1 MAAPA
6 EEQQAFSLTQTQGAV
21 GAFEDE
27 EARPP
32 SRQQQQRPES
42 RAGWA
47 TDDQDDETGPPGVE
61 PQPGSDMD
69 EEEYVSMLN
78 RVLRIVGLHA
88 QVSRF
93 DECAQASV
101 FVAIFERLFQVRLSN
116 VIRNPETYEDRVLN
130 CQRVIDA
137 LGGVTS
143 ADIGADRICGG
154 DFDAIARLIQVFHD
168 LCQPESSRSPSD
180 IATYGEHEREAG
192 EAGEWWGPG
201 TGPFQVAGRGGDG
214 SSDEDQVNQ
223 IGGQPSTSSSHTDEY
238 DREEMYTGEPIF
250 RPSAEDSQPRKR
262 SGKTS
267 KRPSSAPAARAANPS
282 LRPAGADTELHE
294 RIQRQRKY
302 DARRARDMERVART
316 KHERTERIASN
327 AALRDRR
334 HQKVWAKQLAQQ
346 LQQEIVSSEAR
357 REAQREQIT
366 KKLFKLALRQ
376 KKDMDIAAEHAE
388 RERRNERRRRDNE
401 RFQGWEQW
409 YQDQCHMLD
418 EEKSEEHARH
428 EAWERERQTQLREM
442 ERTVRSALIKQMQ
455 RIRNDIR
462 ENDEQY
468 EAKLGLDAAFEPATG
483 LRVLGQPGKQWRAQ
497 IARIAS
503 QLVDAAELNR
513 VVRVR

>member
-1 MAAPA
+1 MAAA
-6 EEQQAFSLTQTQGAV
+6 EEQQQAFSLGEQAMGEDAM
-21 GAFEDE
+21 GGFEE
-27 EARPP
+27 ALARPP

-47 TDDQDDETGPPGVE
+47 TSDDQDDEAGPAVDA
-61 PQPGSDMD
+61 QPAGDMD

-143 ADIGADRICGG
+143 ADIAADRICGG

-168 LCQPESSRSPSD
+168 LCQPESSRSASD
-180 IATYGEHEREAG
+180 IATYGEHEREG
-192 EAGEWWGPG
+192 GEWWGPG
-201 TGPFQVAGRGGDG
+201 QGPFVTGRGGEG
-214 SSDEDQVNQ
+214 SSDEDQVGQ
-223 IGGQPSTSSSHTDEY
+223 LRDQPSTSSSHTDEY
-238 DREEMYTGEPIF
+238 AGEDVYTREPMF
-250 RPSAEDSQPRKR
+250 RRNSPEESKPRRSAEKAQA
-262 SGKTS
+262 
-267 KRPSSAPAARAANPS
+267 RPSSAPTSRASKPN

-294 RIQRQRKY
+294 RIRRQRQY
-302 DARRARDMERVART
+302 DAQRARDMERVART

-346 LQQEIVSSEAR
+346 LQQEIASSEAR

-376 KKDMDIAAEHAE
+376 KRDMDIAAEHAE

-468 EAKLGLDAAFEPATG
+468 EARLGLDGGFEAGSG

>member
-1 MAAPA
+1 MAA
-6 EEQQAFSLTQTQGAV
+6 EEQQGFSLGEQAQGQDAM
-21 GAFEDE
+21 GGFED
-27 EARPP
+27 ARPP
-32 SRQQQQRPES
+32 SRQQRPES

-47 TDDQDDETGPPGVE
+47 TSDDQDDEAGLAVDAQPTG
-61 PQPGSDMD
+61 DMD

-143 ADIGADRICGG
+143 ADIAADRICGG

-168 LCQPESSRSPSD
+168 LCQPESSRSASD
-180 IATYGEHEREAG
+180 IATYGEHEREG
-192 EAGEWWGPG
+192 GEWWGPG
-201 TGPFQVAGRGGDG
+201 QGPFVTGRGGEG
-214 SSDEDQVNQ
+214 SSDEDQVGQ
-223 IGGQPSTSSSHTDEY
+223 LGDQPSTSSSHTDGEDIY
-238 DREEMYTGEPIF
+238 THREPMF
-250 RPSAEDSQPRKR
+250 RRKSPEESKPRRSADKAQA
-262 SGKTS
+262 
-267 KRPSSAPAARAANPS
+267 RPSSTPTSGASQQN
-282 LRPAGADTELHE
+282 LQPAGTDTELHE
-294 RIQRQRKY
+294 RIRRQRKY

-346 LQQEIVSSEAR
+346 LQQEIASSEAR

-376 KKDMDIAAEHAE
+376 KRDMDIAAEHAE

-409 YQDQCHMLD
+409 YQDQCDMLD

-468 EAKLGLDAAFEPATG
+468 EAKLGLDGGFEAGTG